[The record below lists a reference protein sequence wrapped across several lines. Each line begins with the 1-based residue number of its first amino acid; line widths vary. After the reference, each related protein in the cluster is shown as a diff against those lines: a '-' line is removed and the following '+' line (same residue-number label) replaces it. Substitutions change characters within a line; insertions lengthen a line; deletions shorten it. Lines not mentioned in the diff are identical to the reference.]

1 MNAEARRFPQRRRRR
16 PLRLLAVITAA
27 TAAGWI
33 GGLVWFADHIP
44 RTVAESDR
52 QTDAI
57 VVLTGGSGRLAT
69 GLDLIANGQAHKLFV
84 SGVYRGVDV
93 AALLDLVQQ
102 DPVGLDCC
110 IVIGYSADDTRGNAR
125 ETAAW
130 MVAQGYR
137 TLRLVTANYH
147 MQRSILEFRRA
158 MPAVE
163 LIPHPVA
170 PERVRLED
178 WWRLHGTARL
188 VASEFNKFL
197 WALTIGG
204 VLPPAT
210 IDVAAGGVP

>member
-1 MNAEARRFPQRRRRR
+1 MNTGARRFPQRRRRR
-16 PLRLLAVITAA
+16 PLRLPAAAVAVA
-27 TAAGWI
+27 AAGWI

-69 GLDLIANGQAHKLFV
+69 GLDLIASGQANKLFV

-102 DPVGLDCC
+102 DPAGLDCC

-130 MVAQGYR
+130 MAAQGYR

-170 PERVRLED
+170 PARVRLED
-178 WWRLHGTARL
+178 WWRRHGTARL
-188 VASEFNKFL
+188 VGSEFNKFL

-204 VLPPAT
+204 VLPAT
-210 IDVAAGGVP
+210 IDQAAGGVP